1 MVVLDNGHFFVV
13 MPKATGLS
21 ALLKVAAGQM
31 ITRRGFGGFS
41 GPRRAALRGRFPLSD
56 RGERSRSST
65 VLRKRAGREENPAVE
80 DSAAFLCNS

>member
-13 MPKATGLS
+13 MSKATGLS
-21 ALLKVAAGQM
+21 ALPKVAAGQM

-41 GPRRAALRGRFPLSD
+41 GPGVQFYKAASRSLT
-56 RGERSRSST
+56 GERSRSST
-65 VLRKRAGREENPAVE
+65 MFRKRAGREGNLAVE